1 MIVTREING
10 ELVRIE
16 LTQDEL
22 YEAFEEQQHKFDV
35 EDIRNYFDGLYEE
48 GAFET
53 EYGRSYSEI
62 EAMFDDL
69 AYEMRRNIVHYDMD
83 WMYARE
89 AAIDDLLRTPTA
101 V

>member
-1 MIVTREING
+1 MTITREIDG
-10 ELVRIE
+10 KSVQLV
-16 LTQDEL
+16 LTEDEL

-69 AYEMRRNIVHYDMD
+69 ACEMRRNIDHYNMD
-83 WMYARE
+83 WMSARE
-89 AAIDDLLRTPTA
+89 EAIEELLRTHTA

>member
-16 LTQDEL
+16 LAQDEL

-35 EDIRNYFDGLYEE
+35 EDIRSYFDGIYEE

-53 EYGRSYSEI
+53 EYGRNYSEI

-69 AYEMRRNIVHYDMD
+69 ACEMRRNIDHYDMD
-83 WMYARE
+83 WMSARE
-89 AAIDDLLRTPTA
+89 AAIAELL
-101 V
+101 